1 MRSSDR
7 RRRRYSPRGTGREAD
22 ESKGG
27 RSGGRPSRLARG
39 VRTRLAAS
47 PRHTVA
53 PEGGALRTNRWTR
66 NIAGVTAS
74 RGRVNVVADATLSP
88 AAARAYA
95 RRILAAADDAER
107 QSPRAT

>member
-1 MRSSDR
+1 MVVWPAGSE
-7 RRRRYSPRGTGREAD
+7 P
-22 ESKGG
+22 
-27 RSGGRPSRLARG
+27 
-39 VRTRLAAS
+39 RLAAS
-47 PRHTVA
+47 PA
-53 PEGGALRTNRWTR
+53 NGSPEGGALRTNRWTR